1 MIRAYDEV
9 YLSDAMNT
17 LGEFFDYAVNDHG
30 AEGDEIAD
38 LFCMSELARSF
49 GRGEPWAVAGLCG
62 CELFVRLSREF
73 GYSVE
78 GLVAPCARMGKTRE
92 YWLGWIAAYVQ
103 WRLDVP
109 FDRLFSAVPY
119 DELLAMY
126 DPWHEASEE
135 RVAKLVAE
143 RIEQARGETRFA
155 AMRKRLGLSQRE
167 LAHRSGVS
175 LRSIQMYEQRN
186 KDINRAQACSVA
198 ALSRVLHCT
207 MEDLLE
213 VELGES
219 AI

>member
-1 MIRAYDEV
+1 MTY
-9 YLSDAMNT
+9 
-17 LGEFFDYAVNDHG
+17 F
-30 AEGDEIAD
+30 
-38 LFCMSELARSF
+38 SF

-62 CELFVRLSREF
+62 CELFVRLSREL
-73 GYSVE
+73 GCSVE
-78 GLVAPCARMGKTRE
+78 GLVKPRVHMGKTSE

-103 WRLDVP
+103 WRLDEP
-109 FDRLFSAVPY
+109 FDTLFSAVPY

-143 RIEQARGETRFA
+143 RIEQARGETCLA
-155 AMRKRLGLSQRE
+155 AMRGHLGLSQRE

-186 KDINRAQACSVA
+186 KDINRAQACSMA
-198 ALSRVLHCT
+198 ALSRALHCT

-213 VELGES
+213 IDTAGS
-219 AI
+219 AM